1 MENQADILSKIQLI
15 ESKIDFLVKEAQ
27 IAKRNRIILLF
38 LTIIF
43 VVLPFIA
50 MIFVLPSAVS
60 SMTDMYQI

>member
-1 MENQADILSKIQLI
+1 MENSTELLSKLQLL

-27 IAKRNRIILLF
+27 IAKRNRKILLI

-50 MIFVLPSAVS
+50 TIFILPSVIGGI
-60 SMTDMYQI
+60 TDMYQI